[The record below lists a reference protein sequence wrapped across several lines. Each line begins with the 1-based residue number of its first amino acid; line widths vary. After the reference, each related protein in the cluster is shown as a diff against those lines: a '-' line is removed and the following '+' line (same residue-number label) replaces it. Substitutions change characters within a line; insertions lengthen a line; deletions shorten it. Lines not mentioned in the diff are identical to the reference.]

1 MIDLYKSIQ
10 DSPFDNKKKGGCME
24 ELKINNENL
33 EDKIIYDENGKVKEF
48 IIDEVILPDLQE
60 LGQLIKE
67 NERIKEQRNIKC
79 TVRSIK
85 IHCL

>member
-1 MIDLYKSIQ
+1 
-10 DSPFDNKKKGGCME
+10 ME
-24 ELKINNENL
+24 ELKINNENSG
-33 EDKIIYDENGKVKEF
+33 DKIIYDENGKVKEF

>member
-1 MIDLYKSIQ
+1 
-10 DSPFDNKKKGGCME
+10 ME

-67 NERIKEQRNIKC
+67 NQRIKEQHNIKC

>member
-1 MIDLYKSIQ
+1 ME
-10 DSPFDNKKKGGCME
+10 KKKGVGMD
-24 ELKINNENL
+24 KDIDNKENL
-33 EDKIIYDENGKVKEF
+33 DDKIIYDENGKVKEF

>member
-1 MIDLYKSIQ
+1 
-10 DSPFDNKKKGGCME
+10 ME

-33 EDKIIYDENGKVKEF
+33 EDKIIFDENGKVKEF
-48 IIDEVILPDLQE
+48 IIDEVIVPDLQE

-67 NERIKEQRNIKC
+67 NQRIKEQRNIKC

>member
-1 MIDLYKSIQ
+1 MVRFK
-10 DSPFDNKKKGGCME
+10 NMKKGGNME
-24 ELKINNENL
+24 ELKINNENSG
-33 EDKIIYDENGKVKEF
+33 DKIIYDENGKVKEF

>member
-1 MIDLYKSIQ
+1 
-10 DSPFDNKKKGGCME
+10 ME

>member
-1 MIDLYKSIQ
+1 M
-10 DSPFDNKKKGGCME
+10 KKGRSME

-33 EDKIIYDENGKVKEF
+33 EDKIIFDENGKVKEF

>member
-1 MIDLYKSIQ
+1 
-10 DSPFDNKKKGGCME
+10 ME

-48 IIDEVILPDLQE
+48 IIDEVIVPDLQE

-67 NERIKEQRNIKC
+67 NQRIKEQRNIKC

>member
-1 MIDLYKSIQ
+1 
-10 DSPFDNKKKGGCME
+10 ME

-67 NERIKEQRNIKC
+67 NQRIKEQRNIKC

>member
-1 MIDLYKSIQ
+1 
-10 DSPFDNKKKGGCME
+10 ME

-48 IIDEVILPDLQE
+48 IIDEVILPNLQE

-85 IHCL
+85 INCL

>member
-1 MIDLYKSIQ
+1 
-10 DSPFDNKKKGGCME
+10 ME

-33 EDKIIYDENGKVKEF
+33 EDKIIFDENGKVKEF

>member
-1 MIDLYKSIQ
+1 
-10 DSPFDNKKKGGCME
+10 ME

-67 NERIKEQRNIKC
+67 NKRIKEQRNIKC

>member
-1 MIDLYKSIQ
+1 
-10 DSPFDNKKKGGCME
+10 ME
-24 ELKINNENL
+24 EFKVNKENSD
-33 EDKIIYDENGKVKEF
+33 DKIIYDENGKVKEF

-67 NERIKEQRNIKC
+67 NQRIKEQRNIKC

>member
-1 MIDLYKSIQ
+1 ME
-10 DSPFDNKKKGGCME
+10 KGGSME

>member
-1 MIDLYKSIQ
+1 ME
-10 DSPFDNKKKGGCME
+10 KGGSME

-33 EDKIIYDENGKVKEF
+33 EDKIIFDENGKVKEF

>member
-1 MIDLYKSIQ
+1 
-10 DSPFDNKKKGGCME
+10 ME

-33 EDKIIYDENGKVKEF
+33 EDKIIFDENGKLKEF
-48 IIDEVILPDLQE
+48 IIDEVILPNLEE
-60 LGQLIKE
+60 LSQLIKE
-67 NERIKEQRNIKC
+67 NERLKEQRNIKC

>member
-1 MIDLYKSIQ
+1 M
-10 DSPFDNKKKGGCME
+10 KKGRSME

-67 NERIKEQRNIKC
+67 NQRIKEQRNIKC

>member
-1 MIDLYKSIQ
+1 MK
-10 DSPFDNKKKGGCME
+10 

-85 IHCL
+85 INCL

>member
-1 MIDLYKSIQ
+1 MR
-10 DSPFDNKKKGGCME
+10 KGRSME

-48 IIDEVILPDLQE
+48 IIDEVIVPDLQE

-67 NERIKEQRNIKC
+67 NQRI
-79 TVRSIK
+79 
-85 IHCL
+85 

>member
-1 MIDLYKSIQ
+1 
-10 DSPFDNKKKGGCME
+10 ME

-85 IHCL
+85 INCL